1 MVICILQLH
10 NHSILK
16 LTSESP
22 INGKDI
28 EGGRKGG
35 GEGGGLPD
43 LDVGREFAGVLM
55 KCYNADVCLKLKIGD
70 KNVEQK
76 SSYCCLHR
84 QPDRSMRHRNGI
96 EKLLYLFPE

>member
-35 GEGGGLPD
+35 RGGWW
-43 LDVGREFAGVLM
+43 VT
-55 KCYNADVCLKLKIGD
+55 
-70 KNVEQK
+70 
-76 SSYCCLHR
+76 
-84 QPDRSMRHRNGI
+84 
-96 EKLLYLFPE
+96 